1 MAGFTLRT
9 IASRPDAAPPLRP
22 SPAVRPAALR
32 VAEEPAQPGRLPP
45 GRLAR
50 WAAHVIA
57 WYQGF
62 ADRRLLASLDD
73 RLLRDLGIDRSAVG
87 GDSTGSYWRLREPV
101 ESRRARRHRGKDH
114 GA

>member
-1 MAGFTLRT
+1 MAGSTLRT
-9 IASRPDAAPPLRP
+9 IAPRPDVAAPRRP
-22 SPAVRPAALR
+22 SPAVLPAALR

-50 WAAHVIA
+50 WAAHFIA

-62 ADRRLLASLDD
+62 DDQRLLASLDD

-87 GDSTGSYWRLREPV
+87 GDSTSLYWRLREQRV
-101 ESRRARRHRGKDH
+101 RGRGGKDH
-114 GA
+114 GP

>member
-1 MAGFTLRT
+1 MAGFILRT
-9 IASRPDAAPPLRP
+9 IAPRPDAVAPLRP

-32 VAEEPAQPGRLPP
+32 VAEEPAETRPLRSAI
-45 GRLAR
+45 LAR
-50 WAAHVIA
+50 WAEHLIA

-87 GDSTGSYWRLREPV
+87 GDSTASYWRLRE
-101 ESRRARRHRGKDH
+101 
-114 GA
+114 

>member
-1 MAGFTLRT
+1 MAGSSFRA
-9 IASRPDAAPPLRP
+9 IAPRPDATAPQRP
-22 SPAVRPAALR
+22 SPAVRPAGMRA
-32 VAEEPAQPGRLPP
+32 AEEPAQRLRLPP

-50 WAAHVIA
+50 WAEHLIA

-87 GDSTGSYWRLREPV
+87 GDSTASYWRLRE
-101 ESRRARRHRGKDH
+101 RRVRGRGGEDH
-114 GA
+114 GP

>member
-1 MAGFTLRT
+1 MAGSSFRA
-9 IASRPDAAPPLRP
+9 IAAKQDATAPQ
-22 SPAVRPAALR
+22 RPAGAVQAAGMR
-32 VAEEPAQPGRLPP
+32 AAEKPAQPRLLPP

-50 WAAHVIA
+50 WAAHLIA

-87 GDSTGSYWRLREPV
+87 GDSTASYWRLREQRV
-101 ESRRARRHRGKDH
+101 RGHGGEDH
-114 GA
+114 GP

>member
-9 IASRPDAAPPLRP
+9 IASRPDAAVPLRP

-32 VAEEPAQPGRLPP
+32 VAEEPAEAGPLRSAMLV
-45 GRLAR
+45 R
-50 WAAHVIA
+50 WAEHLIA

-87 GDSTGSYWRLREPV
+87 GDSTASYWRLREPGGTDSAL
-101 ESRRARRHRGKDH
+101 ERRDRRGS
-114 GA
+114 